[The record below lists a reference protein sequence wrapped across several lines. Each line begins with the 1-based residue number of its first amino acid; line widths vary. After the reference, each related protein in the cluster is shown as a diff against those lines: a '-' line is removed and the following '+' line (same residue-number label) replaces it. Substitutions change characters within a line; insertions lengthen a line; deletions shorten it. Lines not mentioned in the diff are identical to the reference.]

1 MEKGAR
7 FFVISGGPGSGKS
20 TLIAALAE
28 AGIPHMPET
37 GRAII
42 QREVANGGTALPWK
56 DPDAFAQEMLA
67 HDIAN
72 WRRARDIARDIDG
85 PVIFDRGIPDVMG
98 YLKVIGHA
106 VPPHVAQAAQQ
117 YRYNPRVFLA
127 PPWREIFVQD
137 AERKQTFAEA
147 EATFRAMQEVY
158 AGLGYELLLL
168 PMGSVAERMAFV
180 RAAIS

>member
-1 MEKGAR
+1 MENGAR

-28 AGIPHMPET
+28 AGIPHMPEA

-42 QREVANGGTALPWK
+42 QQEVAAGGTALPWK
-56 DPDAFAQEMLA
+56 DPDAFAQKMLA

-72 WRRARDIARDIDG
+72 WRRAQDLDG

-98 YLKVIGHA
+98 YLTVIGHA
-106 VPPHVAQAAQQ
+106 VPPQVAQAAERH
-117 YRYNPRVFLA
+117 RYNPRVFLA

-147 EATFRAMQEVY
+147 DATFRAMQEVY
-158 AGLGYELLLL
+158 TGLGYELLLL
-168 PMGSVAERMAFV
+168 PMGSVAERVAFV
-180 RAAIS
+180 RAVIS

>member
-1 MEKGAR
+1 MENGAR

-28 AGIPHMPET
+28 AGIPHMPEA

-42 QREVANGGTALPWK
+42 QQEVAAGGTALPWK
-56 DPDAFAQEMLA
+56 DPDAFAQKMLA

-72 WRRARDIARDIDG
+72 WRQAKDLDG

-106 VPPHVAQAAQQ
+106 VPPPVAQAARQ
-117 YRYNPRVFLA
+117 YRYNRRVFLA
-127 PPWREIFVQD
+127 PPWKEIFVQD
-137 AERKQTFAEA
+137 AERKQTFSEA
-147 EATFRAMQEVY
+147 EATFEAMQDVY
-158 AGLGYELLLL
+158 SGLGYELVLL
-168 PMGSVAERMAFV
+168 PLDTVARRADFV
-180 RAAIS
+180 RAAIL